1 MWWFPDDSMHLF
13 KPLSE
18 WTQVERSNAGITR
31 SWYSVAKLLGEEFAV
46 FAGVMGEPDKGR
58 WKKDVFPVLQSYYA
72 LYYGGANGSGNDHTF
87 TIAMI
92 ASFIRKDRRIRTNS
106 ACPAK

>member
-46 FAGVMGEPDKGR
+46 FAGVMGEPD
-58 WKKDVFPVLQSYYA
+58 
-72 LYYGGANGSGNDHTF
+72 
-87 TIAMI
+87 
-92 ASFIRKDRRIRTNS
+92 
-106 ACPAK
+106 